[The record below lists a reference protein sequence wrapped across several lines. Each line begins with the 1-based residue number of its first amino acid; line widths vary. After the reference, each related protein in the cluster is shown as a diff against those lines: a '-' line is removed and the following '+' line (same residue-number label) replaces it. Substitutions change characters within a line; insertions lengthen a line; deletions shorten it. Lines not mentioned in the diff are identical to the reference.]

1 MPINRRRPHGQSI
14 RFIAALQNEA
24 GIIANARRRRNGI
37 CAMCGRPTSQWYGAP
52 HKAYDA
58 VKNNRTGSETMN
70 GAEVIA
76 DILKREGT
84 EFLSCYPRN
93 PVIEPCAALDIRPIL
108 CRQERVGVG
117 IADGFSRIKRG
128 KRNGVFAAQAGPGI
142 ENAFPGVAQAFS
154 ENVPLLV
161 VSGGMPLARQYSR
174 PVFRAAEVFRPVTK
188 WSALAHS
195 VQELPDLLRR
205 SYHAM
210 RSGKAGPV
218 LIEVPDEVFTAE
230 YNGTVDYVPVPVQ
243 RAAPDPDAIKKAV
256 EMLLA
261 AKHPVLWAGQGVHYA
276 EASAQLAALA
286 EMLPAPVVATN
297 PGKSAIPDSHPLAL
311 GASTRSRSKP
321 FADFLNRADLVVAIG
336 SSLTIT
342 NFGPAVPPGKTIIH
356 SSNDAADIN
365 KEYRADHAV
374 VGDAA
379 LVIDALIAELAR
391 KRSGSGGNALAALKE
406 DIAAGKKAWR
416 DEWSKHLDS
425 GETPINQYRV
435 IRDMMR
441 TLDRDNVIITHDSGS
456 PREQLL
462 PFWETTSAGSYMGW
476 GKSTQLGYGLG
487 ITMGAKL
494 AAPKKLCINVMGD
507 AAIGMTGM
515 DIETAARNRIG
526 ILTVVFNNGVMAAER
541 DVLKLS
547 AKKYGAL
554 TVSGN
559 YTKVAQ
565 GLNVDATRVEKPADI
580 VPALKDAVA
589 VTETGAPFLL
599 EFVVKEGYDFSRY
612 A

>member
-1 MPINRRRPHGQSI
+1 
-14 RFIAALQNEA
+14 
-24 GIIANARRRRNGI
+24 
-37 CAMCGRPTSQWYGAP
+37 
-52 HKAYDA
+52 
-58 VKNNRTGSETMN
+58 MN
-70 GAEVIA
+70 GAGVIA
-76 DILKREGT
+76 EILKREGT
-84 EFLSCYPRN
+84 DFLSCYPRN
-93 PVIEPCAALDIRPIL
+93 PLIEASAALDIRPIL

-117 IADGFSRIKRG
+117 IADGYSRVKRG

-161 VSGGMPLARQYSR
+161 IAGGMPLERQYVR
-174 PVFRAAEVFRPVTK
+174 PVFRAANVFQPVTK

-195 VQELPDLLRR
+195 VQELPDLMRR
-205 SYHAM
+205 AYHAM

-230 YNGTVDYVPVPVQ
+230 HQGRLDYAPVPEQ
-243 RAAPDPDAIKKAV
+243 RAAPDLAAVKKAA

-261 AKHPVLWAGQGVHYA
+261 AKQPLLWAGQGVHYA
-276 EASAQLAALA
+276 EASEQLAVLA
-286 EMLPAPVVATN
+286 ELLPAPVVATN
-297 PGKSAIPDSHPLAL
+297 PGKSAIADSHPLAL
-311 GASTRSRSKP
+311 GAATRSRSKM
-321 FADFLNRADLVVAIG
+321 FADFMGRADLILAIG
-336 SSLTIT
+336 SSLTVT
-342 NFGPAVPPGKTIIH
+342 NFGPAVPPWKTIIH
-356 SSNDAADIN
+356 SSNDPSDIN
-365 KEYRADHAV
+365 KEHRADHAL

-379 LVIDALIAELAR
+379 LVIDALIAELSRR
-391 KRSGSGGNALAALKE
+391 KSGNDHNALAALKA
-406 DIAAGKKAWR
+406 DIAAGKKAWL
-416 DEWSKHLDS
+416 DEWSKHLSSD
-425 GETPINQYRV
+425 EVPINQYRV
-435 IRDMMR
+435 IRDLMR

-462 PFWETTSAGSYMGW
+462 PFWETTVPGSYMGW

-494 AAPKKLCINVMGD
+494 AAPKKLCVNVMGD

-515 DIETAARNRIG
+515 DIETAARNRIA

-547 AKKYGAL
+547 TKKYGAL

-559 YTKVAQ
+559 YAKVAE
-565 GLNVDATRVEKPADI
+565 GLNVASMRVEKPAAI
-580 VPALKDAVA
+580 VPAIKDAVA
-589 VTETGAPFLL
+589 VTDSGSPFLL

-612 A
+612 T